1 MKKDTN
7 CIISLK
13 RILVKDGAV
22 LSRLYFDGFDCAALE
37 GVRTLI
43 PAGVHKIEICH
54 SHKFFRRLP
63 LIYSETIPAKRG
75 IRIHAGNSIA
85 DTKGCV
91 IVGKYYDSETNRLV
105 SSASTLNRLC
115 SLLEEINKNEQLL
128 IEITE
133 NYR

>member
-7 CIISLK
+7 CIILLK
-13 RILVKDGAV
+13 RIIKRDGVV
-22 LSRLYFDGFDCAALE
+22 LSRLSFDGFDCAALE
-37 GVRTLI
+37 GERTLI
-43 PAGVHKIEICH
+43 PAGVHKIELGN
-54 SHKFFRRLP
+54 SPKFLRRLP
-63 LIYSETIPAKRG
+63 LIYSDTIPAKRG

-91 IVGKYYDSETNRLV
+91 LVGTCYDSKTKRLV
-105 SSASTLNRLC
+105 YSKSTLNRLC

-128 IEITE
+128 IDITE

>member
-7 CIISLK
+7 CIILLK
-13 RILVKDGAV
+13 RTLIKDGAV
-22 LSRLYFDGFDCAALE
+22 LSRLSFDGFDCAALE

-43 PAGVHKIEICH
+43 PAGVHKIEIGH
-54 SHKFFRRLP
+54 SPKFFRRLP

-91 IVGKYYDSETNRLV
+91 IVGKYYDLETNRLV
-105 SSASTLNRLC
+105 SSKSTLNRLC